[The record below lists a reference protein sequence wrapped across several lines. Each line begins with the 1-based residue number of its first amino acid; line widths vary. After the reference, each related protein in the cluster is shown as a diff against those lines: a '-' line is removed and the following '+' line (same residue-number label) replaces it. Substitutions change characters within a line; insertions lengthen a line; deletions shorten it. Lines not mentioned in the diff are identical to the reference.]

1 MSAFNDQIQA
11 SIENFEMTLVAGSVK
26 KIMADI
32 KAEYDTKVDDAEFKI
47 KGAGGSS
54 DLWKVP
60 VSAIKILP
68 GFNVRLP
75 GPDLDEHL
83 DYLTGSI
90 LEEGFNHSRPL
101 AALVLEI
108 DGVLGIYLYDGHCR
122 LESTRRAI
130 AKGSTIQ
137 TLPVVVTDGH
147 KVNLDDLYV
156 MVHNLSKGKELAPF
170 EIGLL
175 CKRLWKNGHDEKT
188 IARRMNIK
196 PQYAEGLL
204 RLVNAPKGLVDA
216 VTSNEL
222 AASEAIKMLRAHG
235 NGKVVEELELMR
247 QRALA
252 EQQAKAPVNP
262 ATPAPEANTEQV
274 DAAAPVKTPKLRLT
288 ARHASNAHVKKAVS
302 KHGLALF
309 KTARTIKA
317 DPAYDNLSETTRL
330 ALDKFL
336 LLLEEAEKA
345 DAIPS
350 ASTTEGNEND
360 QVAA

>member
-1 MSAFNDQIQA
+1 MSVFNEAIQQ
-11 SIENFEMTLVAGSVK
+11 SIESFDMTLVAGSVK
-26 KIMADI
+26 KIMASI
-32 KAEYDTKVDDAEFKI
+32 KAEYDTKIDNEELKV

-60 VSAIKILP
+60 VTALKVLP

-75 GPDLDEHL
+75 GQELEDHI
-83 DYLTGSI
+83 DYLTDSI
-90 LEEGFNHSRPL
+90 FEEGFNHSRPL

-108 DGVLGIYLYDGHCR
+108 GGELGIYVYDGHCR
-122 LESTRRAI
+122 LEGTRRAI

-137 TLPVVVTDGH
+137 AVPVIVTDGK

-156 MVHNLSKGKELAPF
+156 MVHNLNKGKELAPF
-170 EIGLL
+170 EVGVL

-196 PQYAEGLL
+196 PQYVDGLL
-204 RLVNAPKGLVDA
+204 RLVSAPKGLVDA

-222 AASEAIKMLRAHG
+222 AASEAIKMLRTHG

-247 QRALA
+247 KRALA
-252 EQQAKAPVNP
+252 EQQAKAQANP
-262 ATPAPEANTEQV
+262 ETVILTELDGVEAPPAKPPA
-274 DAAAPVKTPKLRLT
+274 KIRLT
-288 ARHASNAHVKKAVS
+288 ARHASNAHVKKAVT

-309 KTARTIKA
+309 QAARTIKA
-317 DPAYDNLSETTRL
+317 DPAYDNLSVTTRL
-330 ALDKFL
+330 ELEKLML
-336 LLLEEAEKA
+336 LLDEAEKA
-345 DAIPS
+345 DAVPS
-350 ASTTEGNEND
+350 AEVQVGLEED